1 MSDHAIREH
10 MTVNAP
16 AMAAGAIDYPALLR
30 SDLEQIDFYDS
41 RSHLHTLSGKDLV
54 NAIRIRAAALAEGGL
69 RRGDRVAMIA
79 ASDEEYLATLLAVLL
94 LGAVPCAVAP
104 PPTPSRPE
112 SAGVAHVR
120 AALEVLNPVMV
131 IAQPRVAVAVAHP
144 NVLAYGDLVD
154 ADPIDWQLLS
164 SAAPG
169 DAHHIQLTS
178 GSTSAPKA
186 VLLTHGNVVHNSCAI
201 AYGTRALRG
210 QDRVFS
216 WLPLYH
222 DMGFIQVLAA
232 LLYGLRVG
240 VMTPMGFLR
249 DPTSW
254 IRHMSHHGSTHT
266 AGPPF
271 AYRAVSDA
279 IGRGG
284 VPADVDLSA
293 LRHAYVGAEPI
304 PYAVLREVTERLAP
318 LGMRSDA
325 LVPCYGMAETV
336 LATSIALQ
344 PYSSEG
350 TSFGRVRGERNP
362 EDDQLVVSCGRAV
375 AGLRLQILSPE
386 GELLPDGAVGDVQ
399 VSGPSVM
406 LGYLSP
412 GGGVVAPEGGW
423 HDTGDRGFLAGGE
436 LFVVGR
442 GKEMLIVRGR
452 NFPPYDV
459 EREIDGLSG
468 AGGVS
473 VVFSLHDEQR
483 ARESVIAVVGTRAA
497 ADEYDELRARITGGV
512 RAAFGFSLDEV
523 VVVPARTIPLTTSG
537 KRQRLKV
544 REAYRTAQL
553 VPTGG

>member
-1 MSDHAIREH
+1 MKA
-10 MTVNAP
+10 NAP
-16 AMAAGAIDYPALLR
+16 AMVSGAIDYVTLLR

-41 RSHLHTLSGKDLV
+41 RTHLYTLAGVNLV
-54 NAIRIRAAALAEGGL
+54 RTIRIRAAALRARGL
-69 RRGDRVAMIA
+69 GRGDRVAMIA
-79 ASDEEYLATLLAVLL
+79 ASDEEYLTTLLAVLL
-94 LGAVPCAVAP
+94 LGAVPCAIAP

-112 SAGVAHVR
+112 SAGVAHLR
-120 AALEVLNPVMV
+120 AALGVLSPAMV
-131 IAQPRVAVAVAHP
+131 ITQPRVAVAIAHP
-144 NVLAYGDLVD
+144 VVVTYDELADS
-154 ADPIDWQLLS
+154 DPMDWSLGS
-164 SAAPG
+164 YPDPG
-169 DAHHIQLTS
+169 DIHHIQLTS

-186 VLLTHGNVVHNSCAI
+186 VLLTHGNVVHNSSAI
-201 AYGTRALRG
+201 AYGTRVLRG
-210 QDRVFS
+210 RARVFS

-249 DPTSW
+249 DPLSW
-254 IRHMSHHGSTHT
+254 IRHMTHHGSTHT

-279 IGRGG
+279 ITRGG
-284 VPADVDLSA
+284 APADIDLSG

-304 PYAVLREVTERLAP
+304 PYTVLRDATERLAL
-318 LGMRSDA
+318 LGMRTDV

-336 LATSIALQ
+336 LATTVALQ
-344 PYSSEG
+344 PCSSDPS
-350 TSFGRVRGERNP
+350 SFGRVRAWRHP
-362 EDDQLVVSCGRAV
+362 DDDQPAVSCGQV
-375 AGLRLQILSPE
+375 VDGLQLRISAPDGKPLS
-386 GELLPDGAVGDVQ
+386 DGAVGDIQ

-406 LGYLSP
+406 LGYLTP
-412 GGGVVAPEGGW
+412 EGGVAAPEDGW
-423 HDTGDRGFLAGGE
+423 HDTGDRGFLTDGE

-442 GKEMLIVRGR
+442 RKEMLIVRGR

-459 EREIDGLSG
+459 EREIDRISG

-473 VVFSLHDEQR
+473 VVFSLLDEQR
-483 ARESVIAVVGTRAA
+483 ARESLIAVVGTRVA
-497 ADEYDELRARITGGV
+497 ADEYEELRTRITSGV

-544 REAYRTAQL
+544 REQYRAGLL
-553 VPTGG
+553 VPVGG

>member
-1 MSDHAIREH
+1 MSASEVRQHVEA
-10 MTVNAP
+10 NAP
-16 AMAAGAIDYPALLR
+16 AMASGAIDYPALLR
-30 SDLEQIDFYDS
+30 LGLEQVDFYDS
-41 RSHLHTLSGKDLV
+41 RRHMYALPGADLV
-54 NAIRIRAAALAEGGL
+54 TAIRIRASALTNRGL

-94 LGAVPCAVAP
+94 LGAVPCAIAP

-112 SAGVAHVR
+112 SAGVAHLR
-120 AALEVLNPVMV
+120 AALAVLQPVMV
-131 IAQPRVAVAVAHP
+131 ITQSRVVAAVEHP
-144 NVLAYGDLVD
+144 SVVLYDELTD

-164 SAAPG
+164 PAEPG
-169 DAHHIQLTS
+169 DTHHIQLTS

-186 VLLTHGNVVHNSCAI
+186 VILTHSNVVHNSCAI

-210 QDRVFS
+210 RHRVFS
-216 WLPLYH
+216 WLPFYH
-222 DMGFIQVLAA
+222 DMGFIQVLSA

-279 IGRGG
+279 LGRAEI
-284 VPADVDLSA
+284 PAGVDLSS

-304 PYAVLREVTERLAP
+304 PYAVMREVAERLAP
-318 LGMRSDA
+318 LGLRADA

-344 PYSSEG
+344 PHPLSR
-350 TSFGRVRGERNP
+350 TAFGRVLGRPNP
-362 EDDQLVVSCGRAV
+362 DDGQLVVSCGRAV
-375 AGLRLQILSPE
+375 DGLRLRILSPA
-386 GELLPDGAVGDVQ
+386 GELLPDGAVGDIQ

-406 LGYLSP
+406 LGYLNP
-412 GGGVVAPEGGW
+412 DGGVATPEEGW
-423 HDTGDRGFLAGGE
+423 HDTGDRGYLAAGE

-442 GKEMLIVRGR
+442 RKEMLIVRGR
-452 NFPPYDV
+452 NLPPYDV

-468 AGGVS
+468 VGGVS
-473 VVFSLHDEQR
+473 VVFSLRDDQR
-483 ARESVIAVVGTRAA
+483 GRESVIAVVGTRVAV
-497 ADEYDELRARITGGV
+497 EEHEELRTRITGGV
-512 RAAFGFSLDEV
+512 RAVFGFSLDEV
-523 VVVPARTIPLTTSG
+523 VMVPARTIPRTTSG
-537 KRQRLKV
+537 KRQRLTV
-544 REAYRTAQL
+544 RRAYLAGQL
-553 VPTGG
+553 TPGGH